1 MNTSEFS
8 QAVILVV
15 DDNPTNLKVLCGAIA
30 DAGWE
35 ILVATDGE
43 SAIEQAEYAHPDL
56 ILLDIMMPGIDGF
69 ETCQRLKANPD
80 THDIPILFM
89 TALSDTVDK
98 VRGLSTG
105 AVDYITKPFQ
115 TEEVLARVNVHLKLR
130 YLSKKLERQNQE
142 LELRVQERTAELA
155 KALENLKQSQ
165 LQTVKN
171 EKMSS
176 LGELVAG
183 IAHEINNPLGLMIGN
198 LELMND
204 YISDF
209 FEHLRLYKHH
219 YPQPNQDI
227 LKHAKKIDV
236 EQTIEDIDDSKLSIK
251 IGLER
256 IAKVSNSLRTFAN
269 PDISRK
275 EYIDIHEC
283 IDSTLIILKHRMKC
297 NEKRADIQVIKDYE
311 QLPYI
316 ECYPGEIN
324 QVFMNVITNAVEAF
338 EEFYENNTNR
348 GEGIEKNV
356 LTCSTGYNE
365 NMSHITI
372 SIKDNAGGI
381 KPELQ
386 GKVFEQFFTTK
397 QGHGN
402 TGLGLSIIQEIVE
415 ERHQGKV
422 KCISKL
428 GEGTEL
434 IIELPIS

>member
-1 MNTSEFS
+1 MNNTDFS

-30 DAGWE
+30 ASGWE

-98 VRGLSTG
+98 VKGLSIG

-130 YLSKKLERQNQE
+130 YLTKKLEIQNQE
-142 LELRVQERTAELA
+142 LELRVEERTSELA
-155 KALENLKQSQ
+155 DTVEKLKKSQ

-183 IAHEINNPLGLMIGN
+183 IAYEINNPLGFISGN

-204 YISDF
+204 YISDLSA
-209 FEHLRLYKHH
+209 HLKLYQKH
-219 YPQPNQDI
+219 YPEPATEIINHGKKVDI
-227 LKHAKKIDV
+227 Q
-236 EQTIEDIDDSKLSIK
+236 QTIEDLDDSHLSMKL
-251 IGLER
+251 GLES
-256 IAKVSNSLRTFAN
+256 IGKISNSLRTFAH
-269 PDISRK
+269 PDISLK
-275 EYIDIHEC
+275 EHLDIHEC
-283 IDSTLIILKHRMKC
+283 IDSSLSILNHRMKA
-297 NEKRADIQVIKDYE
+297 NVKKREIRVVRNYE

-316 ECYPGEIN
+316 ECFPGEIN
-324 QVFMNVITNAVEAF
+324 QVFMNVLINAIEAF
-338 EEFYENNTNR
+338 EVENESNIKLDEELQYNQLICT
-348 GEGIEKNV
+348 
-356 LTCSTGYNE
+356 TGYSESMN
-365 NMSHITI
+365 NITI

-381 KPELQ
+381 KPEIMS
-386 GKVFEQFFTTK
+386 KIFEQFFTTK
-397 QGHGN
+397 HTNGN
-402 TGLGLSIIQEIVE
+402 TGLGLSITKEIVE
-415 ERHQGKV
+415 EKHEGKLQ
-422 KCISKL
+422 CISHW
-428 GEGTEL
+428 GEGTEV
-434 IIELPIS
+434 IVELPIT

>member
-30 DAGWE
+30 AAGWE

-155 KALENLKQSQ
+155 EALENLKQSQ

-183 IAHEINNPLGLMIGN
+183 IAHEINNPLGLVIGN

-209 FEHLRLYKHH
+209 FEHLQLYQHH
-219 YPQPNQDI
+219 YSQPTQDI
-227 LKHAKKIDV
+227 IKHAKKIDV
-236 EQTIEDIDDSKLSIK
+236 EQTIEDINDSKSSIK

-283 IDSTLIILKHRMKC
+283 LDSTLIILKHRMKG
-297 NEKRADIQVIKDYE
+297 NEKRADVQVRKDYE
-311 QLPYI
+311 QLPYV

-324 QVFMNVITNAVEAF
+324 QVFMNVMTNAIEAF
-338 EEFYENNTNR
+338 EQFNEDCTNP
-348 GEGIEKNV
+348 GEGIEENL

-365 NMSHITI
+365 DMSHITI

-381 KPELQ
+381 KPELED
-386 GKVFEQFFTTK
+386 KIFEQFFTTK
-397 QGHGN
+397 QGNGN
-402 TGLGLSIIQEIVE
+402 TGLGLSITQEIVE

-422 KCISKL
+422 KCISQL

-434 IIELPIS
+434 IIELPIT